1 MTPLIPMTPTIP
13 MEPLLHLIH
22 ASQLPPARLDELFT
36 AADRLQADDKARRI
50 FPVLQGRILA
60 TLFYEPSTRTRLSF
74 EAAMQKLGGSV
85 LSVENARDSSSAVK
99 GESIADTVRV
109 VSGYADA
116 IAIRHFQEGTA
127 AAAAASSPVP
137 VINAGDGIGEHPT
150 QALADVYTVHRELG
164 RLHNLR
170 VTLVGDLLYGRTIH
184 SLLPLLAMYPDLH
197 VRLVSPPSL
206 RLPSRYIEALTA
218 GGAEVHETDALEG
231 AMADADVVYVTRVQ
245 GERFESAE
253 EYGRVK
259 DAYVLNTRIAAQL
272 GKRAVIM
279 HALPRLNEIA
289 PEIDQDPR
297 AAYFRQARNGL
308 YVRMALLA
316 SMLG

>member
-1 MTPLIPMTPTIP
+1 MPQGREQD
-13 MEPLLHLIH
+13 METLSHLIS
-22 ASQLPPARLDELFT
+22 ASQFTPASLAELFT
-36 AADRLQADDKARRI
+36 SADRMQADDKARRL

-99 GESIADTVRV
+99 GESIADTIRV

-116 IAIRHFQEGTA
+116 IVIRHYQEGTA

-137 VINAGDGIGEHPT
+137 VINAGDGVGEHPT
-150 QALADVYTVHRELG
+150 QALADGYTIHRELG
-164 RLHNLR
+164 RLDHLR
-170 VTLVGDLLYGRTIH
+170 VVLVGDLLYGRTIH
-184 SLLPLLAMYPDLH
+184 SLLPLLAMYPGQE
-197 VRLVSPPSL
+197 VVLVSPPSL
-206 RLPSRYIEALTA
+206 RLPERYVRSLTA
-218 GGAEVHETDALEG
+218 KGVVLREAEGLDEAVEG
-231 AMADADVVYVTRVQ
+231 ADVTYVTRVQ
-245 GERFESAE
+245 GERFSSAAEYES
-253 EYGRVK
+253 VK
-259 DAYVLNTRIAAQL
+259 DAYVLTGATAQRL
-272 GKRAVIM
+272 KTGSVIM

-289 PEIDQDPR
+289 PEVDADPR

-316 SMLG
+316 AMLA

>member
-1 MTPLIPMTPTIP
+1 
-13 MEPLLHLIH
+13 MEVLKHLIT
-22 ASQLPPARLDELFT
+22 ASQFSPESLLELF
-36 AADRLQADDKARRI
+36 ASSDRMQADDKARRL
-50 FPVLQGRILA
+50 FPALRGRILA

-137 VINAGDGIGEHPT
+137 VINAGDGVGEHPT
-150 QALADVYTVHRELG
+150 QALADGYTIHREVG
-164 RLHNLR
+164 RLDRLR
-170 VTLVGDLLYGRTIH
+170 VMLVGDLLYGRTIH
-184 SLLPLLAMYPDLH
+184 SLLPLLAMYPGQEI
-197 VRLVSPPSL
+197 VLVSPASL
-206 RLPSRYIEALTA
+206 RLPARYVSGLTA
-218 GGAEVHETDALEG
+218 QGVMLRETETLDDAVEG
-231 AMADADVVYVTRVQ
+231 ADVIYVTRVQ
-245 GERFESAE
+245 GERFASVE
-253 EYGRVK
+253 EYEAVK
-259 DAYVLNTRIAAQL
+259 DAYVLTAKTAERLKA
-272 GKRAVIM
+272 GAVIM

-289 PEIDQDPR
+289 PEVDADPR

>member
-1 MTPLIPMTPTIP
+1 MQELK
-13 MEPLLHLIH
+13 HLIS
-22 ASQLPPARLDELFT
+22 AQQFSPETLEELFVP
-36 AADRLQADDKARRI
+36 ADRMQSDDKARRL
-50 FPVLQGRILA
+50 FPVLRGRILA

-99 GESIADTVRV
+99 GESIADTIRV

-137 VINAGDGIGEHPT
+137 VISAGDGIGEHPT
-150 QALADVYTVHRELG
+150 QALADGYTIRHELG
-164 RLHNLR
+164 RLDHLR
-170 VTLVGDLLYGRTIH
+170 VVLVGDLLYGRTIH
-184 SLLPLLAMYPDLH
+184 SLLPLLAMYPGQEIA
-197 VRLVSPPSL
+197 LVSPPSL
-206 RLPSRYIEALTA
+206 RLPARYVEMLTEK
-218 GGAEVHETDALEG
+218 GVRLRETDAFHAAVEG
-231 AMADADVVYVTRVQ
+231 ADVVYVTRVQ
-245 GERFESAE
+245 GERFASAE
-253 EYGRVK
+253 EYEAVK
-259 DAYVLNTRIAAQL
+259 NAYVLNGVTTERL
-272 GKRAVIM
+272 KPGAVIM

-289 PEIDQDPR
+289 PEVDLDPR

-316 SMLG
+316 AMVA

>member
-1 MTPLIPMTPTIP
+1 MDSFP
-13 MEPLLHLIH
+13 HLIS
-22 ASQLPPARLDELFT
+22 AAQFTPANLAELFVS
-36 AADRLQADDKARRI
+36 ADRMQADDRMRR
-50 FPVLQGRILA
+50 RILA

-137 VINAGDGIGEHPT
+137 VINAGDGVGEHPT
-150 QALADVYTVHRELG
+150 QALADGYTIHREVG
-164 RLHNLR
+164 RLDRLR
-170 VTLVGDLLYGRTIH
+170 VVLVGDLLYGRTIH
-184 SLLPLLAMYPDLH
+184 SLLPLLAMYPGQE
-197 VRLVSPPSL
+197 VVLVSPPSL
-206 RLPSRYIEALTA
+206 RLPQRYAESLIAQGVRLT
-218 GGAEVHETDALEG
+218 ETAALEG
-231 AMADADVVYVTRVQ
+231 AVEGSDVLYITRVQ
-245 GERFESAE
+245 GERFASEAE
-253 EYGRVK
+253 YDAVK
-259 DAYVLNTRIAAQL
+259 DAYILTAATAERL
-272 GKRAVIM
+272 SAGAVIM

-289 PEIDQDPR
+289 PEVDADPR

-316 SMLG
+316 AMLA

>member
-1 MTPLIPMTPTIP
+1 M
-13 MEPLLHLIH
+13 MEPLQHLISS
-22 ASQLPPARLDELFT
+22 SQFSPANLEELFVS
-36 AADRLQADDKARRI
+36 ADRMQVDDKARRL
-50 FPVLQGRILA
+50 FPVLQGRLLA

-99 GESIADTVRV
+99 GESIADTIRV

-116 IAIRHFQEGTA
+116 IAIRHFEEGTA

-150 QALADVYTVHRELG
+150 QALADGYTIRRELG
-164 RLHNLR
+164 RLDHLR

-184 SLLPLLAMYPDLH
+184 SLLPLLAMYAGQEI
-197 VRLVSPPSL
+197 VLVSPPSL
-206 RLPSRYIEALTA
+206 RLPARYVEALTA
-218 GGAEVHETDALEG
+218 QGVTLHESDGLDAAVEG
-231 AMADADVVYVTRVQ
+231 ADVVYVTRVQ
-245 GERFESAE
+245 GERFASIT
-253 EYGRVK
+253 EYDSVK
-259 DAYVLNTRIAAQL
+259 NAFVLNTRTAEKL
-272 GKRAVIM
+272 KPGAVIM

-289 PEIDQDPR
+289 PEVDLDPR

-316 SMLG
+316 SMVA

>member
-1 MTPLIPMTPTIP
+1 
-13 MEPLLHLIH
+13 MEPLQHLIS
-22 ASQLPPARLDELFT
+22 AAQFTPANLEEMFVS
-36 AADRLQADDKARRI
+36 ADRMQVDDKARRL

-137 VINAGDGIGEHPT
+137 VINAGDGVGEHPT
-150 QALADVYTVHRELG
+150 QALADGYTIHREVG
-164 RLHNLR
+164 RLDHLR
-170 VTLVGDLLYGRTIH
+170 VVLVGDLLYGRTIH
-184 SLLPLLAMYPDLH
+184 SLLPLLTMYPGQE
-197 VRLVSPPSL
+197 VVLVSPPSL
-206 RLPSRYIEALTA
+206 RLPARYAEALTA
-218 GGAEVHETDALEG
+218 GGVRLRESPVLEG
-231 AMADADVVYVTRVQ
+231 AVEGADVLYVTRVQ
-245 GERFESAE
+245 GERFASESDYEA
-253 EYGRVK
+253 VK
-259 DAYVLNTRIAAQL
+259 DAYVLTSKLAEQL
-272 GKRAVIM
+272 KPGAVIM

-289 PEIDQDPR
+289 PEVDANPR
-297 AAYFRQARNGL
+297 AAYFRQARN
-308 YVRMALLA
+308 VRMALLA
-316 SMLG
+316 AMLS

>member
-1 MTPLIPMTPTIP
+1 
-13 MEPLLHLIH
+13 MEILQHLIS
-22 ASQLPPARLDELFT
+22 ASQFSPASLAELF
-36 AADRLQADDKARRI
+36 ASADRMQADDKTRRL

-137 VINAGDGIGEHPT
+137 VINAGDGVGEHPT
-150 QALADVYTVHRELG
+150 QALADGYTIHREVG
-164 RLHNLR
+164 RLDHLR
-170 VTLVGDLLYGRTIH
+170 VVLVGDLLYGRTIH
-184 SLLPLLAMYPDLH
+184 SLLPLLAMYPGQE
-197 VRLVSPPSL
+197 VVLVSPPSL
-206 RLPSRYIEALTA
+206 RLPPRYVELLAGQGVRLTET
-218 GGAEVHETDALEG
+218 AELESAVEG
-231 AMADADVVYVTRVQ
+231 ADVLYITRVQ
-245 GERFESAE
+245 GERFASPE
-253 EYGRVK
+253 EYEAVK
-259 DAYVLNTRIAAQL
+259 DTFVLTAKTAERL
-272 GKRAVIM
+272 GPGAVIM

-289 PEIDQDPR
+289 PEVDSDPR

-316 SMLG
+316 AMLS

>member
-1 MTPLIPMTPTIP
+1 MPHKLPEDDALTPLQ
-13 MEPLLHLIH
+13 HLIS
-22 ASQLPPARLDELFT
+22 ASQLPPARLAELFT
-36 AADRLQADDKARRI
+36 AADRLQADDKARRL
-50 FPVLQGRILA
+50 FPVLQGRLLA

-85 LSVENARDSSSAVK
+85 LSVENARSSSSAVK

-150 QALADVYTVHRELG
+150 QALADVYTIYRELG
-164 RLHNLR
+164 RLENLH

-184 SLLPLLAMYPDLH
+184 SLLPLLAMYPGLR

-206 RLPSRYIEALTA
+206 RLPGQYIEALA
-218 GGAEVHETDALEG
+218 ARGVGVHETGALED
-231 AMADADVVYVTRVQ
+231 AVADADVVYVTRVQ
-245 GERFESAE
+245 GERFASEQ
-253 EYGRVK
+253 EYEAVK
-259 DAYVLNTRIAAQL
+259 DAFVLNTRVAERL
-272 GKRAVIM
+272 GGGAVIM

-316 SMLG
+316 AMLG

>member
-1 MTPLIPMTPTIP
+1 MKTFT
-13 MEPLLHLIH
+13 HLISAAQFTP
-22 ASQLPPARLDELFT
+22 ASLLDLF
-36 AADRLQADDKARRI
+36 ASADRMQADDKARRL
-50 FPVLQGRILA
+50 FPALQGRLLA

-74 EAAMQKLGGSV
+74 EAAMQKLGGGV

-137 VINAGDGIGEHPT
+137 VINAGDGVGEHPT
-150 QALADVYTVHRELG
+150 QALADGYTIHRELG
-164 RLHNLR
+164 RLDHLR
-170 VTLVGDLLYGRTIH
+170 VALVGDLLYGRTIH
-184 SLLPLLAMYPDLH
+184 SLLPLLAMYPGQE
-197 VRLVSPPSL
+197 VALVSPPSL
-206 RLPSRYIEALTA
+206 RLPAQAVETLRARGVHVRETAALDEAM
-218 GGAEVHETDALEG
+218 EG
-231 AMADADVVYVTRVQ
+231 ADVTYVTRVQ
-245 GERFESAE
+245 GERFASVAE
-253 EYGRVK
+253 YEAVK
-259 DAYVLNTRIAAQL
+259 DSYVLTGTVAQRL
-272 GKRAVIM
+272 KPGAVIM

-289 PEIDQDPR
+289 PEVDADPR

-316 SMLG
+316 AMLS

>member
-1 MTPLIPMTPTIP
+1 MTELK
-13 MEPLLHLIH
+13 HLIS
-22 ASQLPPARLDELFT
+22 ASQLSPELLSELFT
-36 AADRLQADDKARRI
+36 AADRMQADDRARRL

-137 VINAGDGIGEHPT
+137 VINAGDGVGEHPT
-150 QALADVYTVHRELG
+150 QALADTYTIHRELG
-164 RLHNLR
+164 RLDRLR
-170 VTLVGDLLYGRTIH
+170 VVLVGDLLYGRTIH
-184 SLLPLLAMYPDLH
+184 SLLPLLAMYPGLE
-197 VRLVSPPSL
+197 VELVSPPSL
-206 RLPSRYIEALTA
+206 RLPARYVESLSQQ
-218 GGAEVHETDALEG
+218 GAQVHETATLEDVMEG
-231 AMADADVVYVTRVQ
+231 ADVVYVTRVQ
-245 GERFESAE
+245 GERFASAN
-253 EYGRVK
+253 EYEAVK
-259 DAYVLNTRIAAQL
+259 NAFVFNGQTAERLKP
-272 GKRAVIM
+272 GAVIM

-289 PEIDQDPR
+289 PEVDLDPR

-316 SMLG
+316 DMLS

>member
-1 MTPLIPMTPTIP
+1 MGELK
-13 MEPLLHLIH
+13 HLIS
-22 ASQLPPARLDELFT
+22 AAQFTPESLAELF
-36 AADRLQADDKARRI
+36 AGADRLQADDKARRI

-127 AAAAASSPVP
+127 AEAAASSPVP
-137 VINAGDGIGEHPT
+137 VINAGDGVGEHPT
-150 QALADVYTVHRELG
+150 QALADGYTIHRELG
-164 RLHNLR
+164 RLDHLR
-170 VTLVGDLLYGRTIH
+170 VALVGDLLYGRTIH
-184 SLLPLLAMYPDLH
+184 SLLPLLAMYPGLE
-197 VRLVSPPSL
+197 VELVSPASL
-206 RLPSRYIEALTA
+206 RLPARYVETLRASGVRL
-218 GGAEVHETDALEG
+218 HETTTLDQAAL
-231 AMADADVVYVTRVQ
+231 DADVVYVTRVQ
-245 GERFESAE
+245 GERFPSAAAYE
-253 EYGRVK
+253 AVK
-259 DAYVLNTRIAAQL
+259 DAYVLTLRTAERL
-272 GKRAVIM
+272 KPGAVIM
-279 HALPRLNEIA
+279 HALPRLHEIA
-289 PEIDQDPR
+289 PEVDLDPR

-316 SMLG
+316 AMLA

>member
-1 MTPLIPMTPTIP
+1 
-13 MEPLLHLIH
+13 MEPLKHLISATQFSP
-22 ASQLPPARLDELFT
+22 ASLLELF
-36 AADRLQADDKARRI
+36 ASADRMQADDKDRRL
-50 FPVLQGRILA
+50 FPALQGRILA

-137 VINAGDGIGEHPT
+137 VLNAGDGVGEHPT
-150 QALADVYTVHRELG
+150 QALADGYTIHRELG
-164 RLHNLR
+164 RLDRLR
-170 VTLVGDLLYGRTIH
+170 VALVGDLLYGRTIH
-184 SLLPLLAMYPDLH
+184 SLLPLLAMYPGQEIA
-197 VRLVSPPSL
+197 LVSPPSL
-206 RLPSRYIEALTA
+206 RLPERYISALQARGVTLR
-218 GGAEVHETDALEG
+218 ETETLDNAVE
-231 AMADADVVYVTRVQ
+231 DADVVYVTRIQ
-245 GERFESAE
+245 GERFVSAAD
-253 EYGRVK
+253 YDAVK
-259 DAYVLNTRIAAQL
+259 DSYVLTARTAERLKA
-272 GKRAVIM
+272 GAVIM

-289 PEIDQDPR
+289 PEVDADPR

-308 YVRMALLA
+308 HVRMALLA
-316 SMLG
+316 FMLG